1 MNFSDKKK
9 STVASAVVAG
19 IEVELIDEMRP
30 KNSSPR
36 KLSQREQRELFFSL
50 FFFLGFEKFSP
61 VETKR
66 EREREVERNLYN

>member
-1 MNFSDKKK
+1 M
-9 STVASAVVAG
+9 
-19 IEVELIDEMRP
+19 EPIDEMRP

-36 KLSQREQRELFFSL
+36 KLSQREQRELSFSL

-66 EREREVERNLYN
+66 ERERSRKKLI

>member
-1 MNFSDKKK
+1 M
-9 STVASAVVAG
+9 
-19 IEVELIDEMRP
+19 ELIDEMRP

-66 EREREVERNLYN
+66 KREK